1 MVLGDLIFRAF
12 WGSGLAMYLATAQAH
27 IGKDSIRRM
36 EMYCSL
42 NSLKG
47 AYIGDAIGDYYRG
60 Y

>member
-1 MVLGDLIFRAF
+1 
-12 WGSGLAMYLATAQAH
+12 MYLPTAQAH
-27 IGKDSIRRM
+27 IGEDSIRRL